1 MHARRRKRMTCERH
15 LERMPLVRLH
25 TRLAQARSHSQQSSM
40 SLASGTL
47 AQPDLRVQETV
58 SR

>member
-1 MHARRRKRMTCERH
+1 MTCERH